1 MERRA
6 YALGK
11 ALTSHCFTN
20 GRSIEVKRKSV
31 SSRFVSNKALYY
43 DA

>member
-11 ALTSHCFTN
+11 ALTSFTN